1 VRTLIN
7 AKNPGK
13 KITDSIE
20 GKKNKNYRYHRR
32 GKKIGGKKL
41 SKSSLYL
48 GV

>member
-13 KITDSIE
+13 KMTVTIE
-20 GKKNKNYRYHRR
+20 GEKNKNYRYHRR

-41 SKSSLYL
+41 SKNSLYL